1 MRTSALQYLYLQK
14 PVSSI
19 ILIVILS
26 ILPWIWSGFH
36 TIEETKN
43 TEVATAIL
51 ESGNWI
57 LPKTST
63 GEIICQP
70 PLSHWLIAAMSLPQ
84 GSISGF
90 TPRLPAA
97 LSFVVLMAFVLLFF
111 GRRLRFQ
118 EAFIAVLLLITC
130 IEIHWAGISANVN
143 MIYTMFMLIGLFKM
157 YRWENKLELKG
168 LPIVIPLMF
177 SGAIM
182 TNGISGIIHPLVIFG
197 CYLFFL
203 RKYSF
208 YKIIKS
214 LFNIALTSLFI
225 PAIWYIEG
233 WRQGGAEFLQIALSE
248 DISNLIHAED
258 FRTFGHNKGYL
269 FLSPIIGFFPWTLLL
284 LCSLFGLNK
293 SDITPANL
301 IENDEEEIRTR
312 KKMRLF
318 CFISAIG
325 FFLLIFLS
333 GKINASSFLPAYP
346 FIAIFMAQY
355 IIYLTEN
362 RSYVTRIFAGILASV
377 ASVIIVIIIL
387 NLTHL
392 VDFSTLLSP
401 YLTEKSINTITGI
414 ANAASFNNGVFTV
427 LFILLVMALGTT
439 YYQMSKKINIKILYA
454 TIFLVYCSYLF
465 IDGVIMNHI

>member
-26 ILPWIWSGFH
+26 ILPSIWNGFR
-36 TIEETKN
+36 TVEETTN

-51 ESGNWI
+51 TSGDWV
-57 LPKTST
+57 LPKMQT
-63 GEIICQP
+63 GETICQP
-70 PLSHWLIAAMSLPQ
+70 PLSHWLIAAISLPQ
-84 GSISGF
+84 GFVSEF
-90 TPRLPAA
+90 TTRLPTA
-97 LSFVVLMAFVLLFF
+97 LSFIVLMAFVLLFF

-130 IEIHWAGISANVN
+130 IQIHWAGISANVN
-143 MIYTMFMLIGLFKM
+143 VIYSMFMLIGLFKM

-182 TNGISGIIHPLVIFG
+182 TNGISGIVHPLLIFG

-203 RKYSF
+203 RKYSLF
-208 YKIIKS
+208 KIIKS
-214 LFNIALTSLFI
+214 LFYIALTSLFI
-225 PAIWYIEG
+225 PTIWYIEG
-233 WRQGGAEFLQIALSE
+233 WRQDGADFLQVALSE
-248 DISNLIHAED
+248 DISNLINVED
-258 FRTFGHNKGYL
+258 FRSFGHNKGYL
-269 FLSPIIGFFPWTLLL
+269 LLSPLVGFLPWTLLL

-301 IENDEEEIRTR
+301 IENDEEERKTR

-318 CFISAIG
+318 CFISAVG
-325 FFLLIFLS
+325 FLLLIFLS
-333 GKINASSFLPAYP
+333 GKIDASSFLPAYP
-346 FIAIFMAQY
+346 FITIFMAQY

-362 RSYVTRIFAGILASV
+362 RSYVTRIFAGILASMV
-377 ASVIIVIIIL
+377 FMIIVIMVL

-392 VDFSTLLSP
+392 IDISTLLSP
-401 YLTEKSINTITGI
+401 HLSENNINSLSGI
-414 ANAASFNNGVFTV
+414 ASAVSFNNIVFIV
-427 LFILLVMALGTT
+427 LFILLLVALGTT

-465 IDGVIMNHI
+465 IDGVIMNQI